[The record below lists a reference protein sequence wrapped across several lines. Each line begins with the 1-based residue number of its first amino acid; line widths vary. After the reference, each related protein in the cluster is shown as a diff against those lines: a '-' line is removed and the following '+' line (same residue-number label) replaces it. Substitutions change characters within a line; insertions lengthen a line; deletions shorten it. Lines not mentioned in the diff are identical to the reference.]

1 MKRKR
6 SLTRRDF
13 LKFSC
18 AGAMAPLLAGRGRPG
33 TKAGLIQN
41 PLFSVTQI
49 PDLPFT
55 DAAAPNRHLGVETLL
70 QLMGR
75 QGLKFYRS
83 ALVTALGGPGGLVA
97 ADDVVLLKVNAQWKY
112 RGATSSDVVR
122 GIVQRVLEHPDG
134 FRGEVV
140 LFENGQGRGSLNCD
154 TRGGGTYVDNTVHA
168 NAVDE
173 RHSFLYLVEQVFKDP
188 RVSAYLLDS
197 VRGTFIGAGDHT
209 TQGYRKLE
217 NVSYPCFTTAR
228 GTRVELKEGVWTGA
242 GYSQNLKLI
251 NVPVLKTHGGSEI
264 TGALKHFYGV
274 LSMDDGQSSFR
285 HYSGHGETVGKM
297 VVLVRPPIL
306 NILDCIWVSH
316 GALGGYPAGST
327 FKANRLVGGQ
337 DPLAIDYWASK
348 RILYPIS
355 NKAGHNPDNATIQ
368 GWMNAAQTVMNGRS
382 LRDAVPGLQIDAVTK
397 NENEILVYEAAAG
410 TTPPDDIRK
419 PPDPAERETK
429 DRNPRKIIL

>member
-1 MKRKR
+1 MKPRP
-6 SLTRRDF
+6 SLTRREF
-13 LKFSC
+13 FGL
-18 AGAMAPLLAGRGRPG
+18 AGAGALAPLLAGRGRAA
-33 TKAGLIQN
+33 TTAGLIQN

-55 DAAAPNRHLGVETLL
+55 DASAPSRHLGVETLL

-83 ALVTALGGPGGLVA
+83 ALVTSLGGPQGLVA

-140 LFENGQGRGSLNCD
+140 IFENGQGRGSLNCD
-154 TRGGGTYVDNTVHA
+154 TRGGGTYADNAVHA

-173 RHSFLYLVEQVFKDP
+173 RHSFLYLVDQVFKDP
-188 RVSAYLLDS
+188 RVSAYLLDP
-197 VRGTFIGAGDHT
+197 VRGIFIGAADHV

-228 GTRVELKEGVWTGA
+228 GTRVELKEGIWTGA
-242 GYSQNLKLI
+242 GYAQNLKLI

-285 HYSGHGETVGKM
+285 HYAGHGETVGKM
-297 VVLVRPPIL
+297 VALVRPPVL
-306 NILDCIWVSH
+306 NVLDCVWVSH

-348 RILYPIS
+348 HILYPV
-355 NKAGHNPDNATIQ
+355 NKKAGHNPDNATIQ
-368 GWMNAAQTVMNGRS
+368 GWMNAAQAVMNGRS
-382 LRDAVPGLQIDAVTK
+382 LKELASGLQIDAVTK

-410 TTPPDDIRK
+410 TTPPDGGRE
-419 PPDPAERETK
+419 PPQAAERDPK
-429 DRNPRKIIL
+429 DRAPRKVIL